1 MILQTEV
8 MTELFSIE
16 DIYSREKYLQNLLV
30 RAKELGVHDEFL
42 KNYKQTEQDLV
53 ELQRELNKEPKKK
66 TRKLKKASKLME
78 KELEEPVVFVGV
90 GEEIPLL
97 VEGTCILSAKPKLGK
112 SWLVLAM
119 CIAISTGQD
128 FLGYH
133 TKKCSTLYL
142 DLETSEQLQQ
152 KRLRKVLKDGKSVP
166 DNFYLETETD
176 SLDSGFIDQ
185 IEAYLKED
193 PEIGVI
199 VIDVFQIIRSSM
211 KNTKE
216 NEYEHAYRDIT
227 PLNELA
233 RKYHLSIIL
242 VCHDRKMVD
251 LDDPFA
257 NILGSTGLQGA
268 VSQMMVM
275 FKPRRELPIHLS
287 VKGKTIDGIVDLDIE
302 LNNGEWGL
310 VDINKNEDVARN
322 EEYFSSEIRTAVLA
336 LSEDGYKGRCSGIIE
351 EAAKKGVALTSSAKD
366 VGGFISKYIGFF
378 LKEDVL
384 VEKIDNG
391 SASKIYRISKSTIH
405 DHSWYCSSDDST
417 PFT

>member
-1 MILQTEV
+1 ML
-8 MTELFSIE
+8 TELFSIE
-16 DIYSREKYLQNLLV
+16 DVYSREKYLQNLLV
-30 RAKELGVHDEFL
+30 RARELGVHDEFL

-66 TRKLKKASKLME
+66 TRKLKKASKLMD
-78 KELEEPVVFVGV
+78 KELDEPVVFVGV
-90 GEEIPLL
+90 DEEIPLL

-119 CIAISTGQD
+119 CIAISNGED
-128 FLGYH
+128 FLGYK
-133 TKKCSTLYL
+133 TKRCSTLYL

-176 SLDSGFIDQ
+176 NLDSGFIDQ

-302 LNNGEWGL
+302 LNNGEWTTKT
-310 VDINKNEDVARN
+310 IESCEQAAMKNE
-322 EEYFSSEIRTAVLA
+322 YFESPIRTAVLSLA
-336 LSEDGYKGRCSGIIE
+336 DEGFNGRCSGIIQ
-351 EAAKKGVALTSSAKD
+351 EAAKHGVGLELDAKA
-366 VGGFISKYIGFF
+366 VGGFIHKHIGFF
-378 LKEDVL
+378 RNDGVL
-384 VEKIDNG
+384 VEIIKNG
-391 SASKIYRISKSTIH
+391 SGGSSYRISKSTV
-405 DHSWYCSSDDST
+405 DTVDGFYQSDGSN
-417 PFT
+417 PW